1 MKTDVRDTIYEREV
15 RHRLT
20 WRVILLSV
28 SPLPLLL
35 LLLYFLYYHVKINRE
50 SINEL
55 RQRNIEIL
63 NQLHSLEIRLNEQQ
77 KNKCRDYA
85 TQTTL

>member
-1 MKTDVRDTIYEREV
+1 MKTDDRDTIYEREV
-15 RHRLT
+15 RRRLT

-28 SPLPLLL
+28 SPLPLLF
-35 LLLYFLYYHVKINRE
+35 LLLYFLYCHVKINHE

-63 NQLHSLEIRLNEQQ
+63 NQLHAMEIRLNEQR
-77 KNKCRDYA
+77 KE
-85 TQTTL
+85 